1 MTIRLLKTS
10 MVFAVG
16 LWALLIAAD
25 NILDYDSN
33 WHFVQHVLSMDTVFP
48 GNALKYRAITDPK
61 IQALGYWMI
70 IATEWV
76 MSALCLTGAWGLFRA
91 RRNRLDFIAAKPLAA
106 CGLVLVFLM
115 YFVGFVVV
123 GGEWFCMWQSEMERA
138 GQGRH
143 VPDLRGAGA
152 DRAAAAG
159 RGSEAMSAARP
170 PEGARTAARSSP
182 PAACLLASR
191 SHAERLRRSSVDTA
205 LPRVSRSKGL
215 ANTSCGPMRRST
227 AFMSA

>member
-16 LWALLIAAD
+16 LWALLVAVG

-48 GNALKYRAITDPK
+48 DNALKYRAITNPTV
-61 IQALGYWMI
+61 QGLGYWVI

-76 MSALCLTGAWGLFRA
+76 MSVLCLAGAWALFRA
-91 RRNRLDFIAAKPLAA
+91 RRDRGAFIAAKSLAA

-123 GGEWFCMWQSEMERA
+123 GGEWFCMWQSEIWN
-138 GQGRH
+138 GQTKAVMFLTCAMLVLIVLLMREE
-143 VPDLRGAGA
+143 DAIQAGA
-152 DRAAAAG
+152 AVN
-159 RGSEAMSAARP
+159 RP
-170 PEGARTAARSSP
+170 PG
-182 PAACLLASR
+182 PA
-191 SHAERLRRSSVDTA
+191 H
-205 LPRVSRSKGL
+205 P
-215 ANTSCGPMRRST
+215 
-227 AFMSA
+227 